1 MSKGISKIAV
11 YACAVL
17 ISLFAVSPFLWMILT
32 SLKPQTEIYST
43 PLTYLPQELHWEGY
57 KGMLNSHADDSANFM
72 KWFGNTAF
80 VSLLTTVFSLIISA
94 FGGYAMSRFGFRGR
108 MSLGYIILLT
118 QMLPGSLLIIP
129 LYLIMKDYN
138 LLNSHLGLVI
148 AYTTFAVPFCTWM
161 LKGYFDSVSQS
172 IDEAASVD
180 GANRFTT
187 FIRILLPLTLPGLVV
202 TGIFSFLTS
211 WNEFMFA
218 QTFISDYDKWTL
230 SVGIA
235 SFQGQYV
242 VNWDYLMAGSVIT
255 TLPIV
260 IAFWL
265 LQKHLV
271 SGMTAGAVKS

>member
-1 MSKGISKIAV
+1 MKKVPQMVIV

-17 ISLFAVSPFLWMILT
+17 ISLFAISPFVWMILN
-32 SLKPQTEIYST
+32 SLKPQAEIYNT
-43 PLTYLPQELHWEGY
+43 PLTYLPQELNMNGY
-57 KGMLNSHADDSANFM
+57 KGMLDPNADDSANFL
-72 KWFGNTAF
+72 KWFGNTAL
-80 VSLLTTVFSLIISA
+80 VSLLTTVLSLVISA
-94 FGGYAMSRFGFRGR
+94 LGGYAMSRFGFRGR
-108 MSLGYIILLT
+108 MSIGYIILLT

-129 LYLIMKDYN
+129 LYLIMKDYH
-138 LLNSHLGLVI
+138 LLNSHFGLVI
-148 AYTTFAVPFCTWM
+148 AYSTVAVPFCTWM

-180 GANRFTT
+180 GASRWTT

-218 QTFISDYDKWTL
+218 QTFLSDYDKWTL

-255 TLPIV
+255 TFPIV

-265 LQKHLV
+265 LQKHLA
-271 SGMTAGAVKS
+271 SGMTAGAVK

>member
-1 MSKGISKIAV
+1 MSKGISKIVV

-32 SLKPQTEIYST
+32 SLKPQAEIYST

-57 KGMLNSHADDSANFM
+57 KGMLNPHADDSANFM

-180 GANRFTT
+180 GANRWTT
-187 FIRILLPLTLPGLVV
+187 FVRILLPLTLPGLVV

-271 SGMTAGAVKS
+271 SGMTAGAVK

>member
-1 MSKGISKIAV
+1 MSKGINKIIV

-32 SLKPQTEIYST
+32 SLKPQAEIYST

-57 KGMLNSHADDSANFM
+57 KGMLNPHADDSANFM

-271 SGMTAGAVKS
+271 SGMTAGAVK

>member
-1 MSKGISKIAV
+1 MSKGPNKILV
-11 YACAVL
+11 YVCAVF

-32 SLKPQTEIYST
+32 SLKPQAEIYST
-43 PLTYLPQELHWEGY
+43 PLTYLPHELNWNGY
-57 KGMLNSHADDSANFM
+57 KGMLNPNADDSANFM
-72 KWFGNTAF
+72 KWFGNTAL
-80 VSLLTTVFSLIISA
+80 VSLLTTVFSLVISA

-180 GANRFTT
+180 GANRWTT

-202 TGIFSFLTS
+202 TGVFSFLTS

-271 SGMTAGAVKS
+271 SGMTAGAVK

>member
-1 MSKGISKIAV
+1 MNKASQMAIV
-11 YACAVL
+11 YLCAIL
-17 ISLFAVSPFLWMILT
+17 ISLFAISPFIWMIFT
-32 SLKPQTEIYST
+32 SLKTQSEVYST
-43 PLTYLPQELHWEGY
+43 PLTYLPQALHTGGY
-57 KGMLNSHADDSANFM
+57 EAMLDPKADDNANFM
-72 KWFGNTAF
+72 KWFANTTL
-80 VSLLTTVFSLIISA
+80 VSLLTTVLSLIISA
-94 FGGYAMSRFGFRGR
+94 LGGYAMSRFGFRGR

-118 QMLPGSLLIIP
+118 QMLPGSLLIVP
-129 LYLIMKDYN
+129 LYFIMRDYH
-138 LLNSHLGLVI
+138 LLNTHFGLVI

-180 GANRFTT
+180 GANRWTT
-187 FIRILLPLTLPGLVV
+187 FIRIILPLTLPGLVV

-218 QTFISDYDKWTL
+218 QTFLSDYSKWTL

-271 SGMTAGAVKS
+271 SGMTAGAVK

>member
-1 MSKGISKIAV
+1 MSKGPNKILV
-11 YACAVL
+11 YVCAVF

-32 SLKPQTEIYST
+32 SLKPQSEIYST
-43 PLTYLPQELHWEGY
+43 PLTYLPHKLNWNGY
-57 KGMLNSHADDSANFM
+57 KGMLNPNADDSANFM
-72 KWFGNTAF
+72 KWFGNTAL
-80 VSLLTTVFSLIISA
+80 VSLLTTVFSLVISA

-180 GANRFTT
+180 GANRWTT

-271 SGMTAGAVKS
+271 SGMTAGAVK